1 MSLRLV
7 DKDNVATLPVANPT
21 NILASIRGF
30 ADAIDDETLKPS
42 TALLIT
48 VEDGLVD
55 FAAFGDQ
62 PDVARAL
69 GIIELAKAKI
79 VAGSWR

>member
-7 DKDNVATLPVANPT
+7 DKDNVETLPVANPT
-21 NILASIRGF
+21 NIMASIQGF
-30 ADAIDDETLKPS
+30 ADAIFDETLKPT
-42 TALLIT
+42 TAILIT
-48 VEDGLVD
+48 VEDGMVD
-55 FAAFGDQ
+55 FAAFGEQ

-79 VAGSWR
+79 ISGSWR

>member
-21 NILASIRGF
+21 NILAAIQGF
-30 ADAIDDETLKPS
+30 ADAIGDETLNPS
-42 TALLIT
+42 TAILIT
-48 VEDGLVD
+48 VEDGMVD
-55 FAAFGDQ
+55 FAAFGEQ
-62 PDVARAL
+62 PSVATAL
-69 GIIELAKAKI
+69 GLIELAKAKI

>member
-55 FAAFGDQ
+55 FAAFGEQ

>member
-7 DKDNVATLPVANPT
+7 DKDNVETLPVANPT
-21 NILASIRGF
+21 NILAAIRGF
-30 ADAIDDETLKPS
+30 ADAIADETLKPT
-42 TALLIT
+42 TAILVT
-48 VEDGLVD
+48 VEDGMVD
-55 FAAFGDQ
+55 FAAFGEQ